1 LKYDIVIANIL
12 ATILIRL
19 TPELGPRIG
28 KKLVLSGIL
37 EDQKENVIQAY
48 SEWVDLSVLD
58 EMYGWVLL
66 AAQL

>member
-1 LKYDIVIANIL
+1 LKYNIVIANIL

-19 TPELGPRIG
+19 APELGPRIG

-37 EDQKENVIQAY
+37 KNQTDEVIHTY
-48 SEWVDLSVLD
+48 SKWVDLSIQD
-58 EMYGWVLL
+58 EMVGWVLL

>member
-1 LKYDIVIANIL
+1 
-12 ATILIRL
+12 
-19 TPELGPRIG
+19 
-28 KKLVLSGIL
+28 LVLSGIL

-58 EMYGWVLL
+58 EMDGWVLL